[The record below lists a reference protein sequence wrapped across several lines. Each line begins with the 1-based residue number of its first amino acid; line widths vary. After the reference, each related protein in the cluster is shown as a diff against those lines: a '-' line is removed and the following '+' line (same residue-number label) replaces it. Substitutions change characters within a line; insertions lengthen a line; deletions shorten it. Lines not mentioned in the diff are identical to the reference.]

1 MKLIDS
7 NKKTKAMKKEELKNR
22 LIKEI
27 ELDGFNVIDAG
38 TREGSNP
45 NEIGY
50 EETNDY
56 YVYFQNN
63 WYFCYFISEIID
75 KIEDNDN
82 GCYEYEYEY
91 SEDFKFE
98 ECEYYDVG
106 EYAGVYEECE
116 DYRMSDE
123 ICNFVKS
130 TFPIED

>member
-1 MKLIDS
+1 ME
-7 NKKTKAMKKEELKNR
+7 KEDLKNR

-27 ELDGFNVIDAG
+27 ELDGINVIDAG
-38 TREGSNP
+38 TTEGSNP

-50 EETNDY
+50 EETHDY

-63 WYFCYFISEIID
+63 WYFCYFLSVITD

-82 GCYEYEYEY
+82 GCYEYEY

-98 ECEYYDVG
+98 ECEYYDVA
-106 EYAGVYEECE
+106 EYTGVDEECE

-123 ICNFVKS
+123 ICDFVKS